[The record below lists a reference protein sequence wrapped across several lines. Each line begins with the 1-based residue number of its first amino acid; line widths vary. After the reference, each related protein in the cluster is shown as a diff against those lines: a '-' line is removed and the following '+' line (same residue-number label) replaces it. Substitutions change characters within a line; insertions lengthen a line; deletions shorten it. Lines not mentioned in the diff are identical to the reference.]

1 MNQVSM
7 SGVLTQAGLAGLL
20 QPLQVLVLVLFG
32 AVLWVGRNQ
41 LTFDR
46 AILLIGVA
54 YLIIIGFNS
63 FLHRYFY
70 FPGLILAAL
79 AIAYAANG
87 PLSPADETRRSG

>member
-1 MNQVSM
+1 MIV
-7 SGVLTQAGLAGLL
+7 VDTADA
-20 QPLQVLVLVLFG
+20 VLVVPRARAQFG